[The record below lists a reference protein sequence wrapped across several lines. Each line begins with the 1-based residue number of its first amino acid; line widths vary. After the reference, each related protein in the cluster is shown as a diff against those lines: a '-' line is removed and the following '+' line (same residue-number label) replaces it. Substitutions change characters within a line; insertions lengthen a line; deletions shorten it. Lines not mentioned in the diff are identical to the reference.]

1 MNTNH
6 SEAVAEPGRISS
18 VSKAIRILELFDP
31 VRKELSLA
39 QISKLLGWPKSTL
52 SNFLRTLEAEG
63 YLSRTPSSQNYQLGI
78 RLMELGYNVRANLS
92 IVHYAIPYM
101 EDLCEQTR
109 GNIYLT
115 THVDGSVLYLEG
127 IYSNR
132 RTTKYSIAGKILP
145 MHVTASGKAMLSYL
159 PEAEVETIL
168 GRHPLIASTKHSIT
182 DKDTLRKNIREAH
195 DKGYAFDNEEETLGI
210 RCLSMAIRNPSGYPV
225 GALSISGPVMHI
237 SEDRY
242 DSLVALL
249 TEACA
254 SLSAYTDMFPFS
266 PVAAPG
272 TGSRVAR
279 TR

>member
-1 MNTNH
+1 MKQNNAAP
-6 SEAVAEPGRISS
+6 AVEPGKIAS

-31 VRKELSLA
+31 TRRELSLA

-63 YLSRTPSSQNYQLGI
+63 YLGRNPSSQNYHLGI
-78 RLMELGYNVRANLS
+78 KLMELGYNVRANLS

-101 EDLCEQTR
+101 EDLCEQTH

-115 THVDGSVLYLEG
+115 THVGGSVLYLEG

-159 PEAEVETIL
+159 PEAEVAQIL
-168 GRHPLIASTKHSIT
+168 RTHPLTASTKHSIT
-182 DKDTLRKNIREAH
+182 DKDALLRDIQEAH
-195 DKGYAFDNEEETLGI
+195 DRGYAIDREEETLGI
-210 RCLSMAIRNPSGYPV
+210 SCLSMAIRDPSGYPV

-249 TEACA
+249 TEARA

-266 PVAAPG
+266 PVMECG
-272 TGSRVAR
+272 TGDWSAH